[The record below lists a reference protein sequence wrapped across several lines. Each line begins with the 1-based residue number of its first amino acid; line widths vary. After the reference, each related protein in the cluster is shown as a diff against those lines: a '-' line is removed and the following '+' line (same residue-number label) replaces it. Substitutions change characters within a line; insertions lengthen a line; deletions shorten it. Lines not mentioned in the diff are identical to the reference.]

1 MNEQELKEL
10 LKSLEEHGWE
20 PRLCDTEYTY
30 YDTPIVCGMPTP
42 VGDIITDTT
51 MMPEG
56 YLKKL
61 EEFLIR
67 AKGDSMEGASIFDGD
82 MVKINTQAQVYD
94 GDIVAVWVDGDYTL
108 KTYCVDK
115 DGTPWLVPQNPAYDA
130 FTFED
135 KQDVRIVGKA
145 LEVLH
150 PNPHVSYR
158 SCEKYI
164 SKAKEKLKDPEEISP
179 LQVARIIREIA
190 PQITIAR
197 LWYAVFK
204 AMMEADVVKLWDY
217 DAFCALVKEEV
228 PHHHHLPSR
237 LELQRMAIGS
247 FAKSIVLWTE
257 TDAPVRGKRFE
268 TYKKLAQQTKE
279 MLGD

>member
-1 MNEQELKEL
+1 
-10 LKSLEEHGWE
+10 
-20 PRLCDTEYTY
+20 
-30 YDTPIVCGMPTP
+30 
-42 VGDIITDTT
+42 
-51 MMPEG
+51 
-56 YLKKL
+56 
-61 EEFLIR
+61 
-67 AKGDSMEGASIFDGD
+67 
-82 MVKINTQAQVYD
+82 
-94 GDIVAVWVDGDYTL
+94 
-108 KTYCVDK
+108 VDK

-130 FTFED
+130 FTLED

-164 SKAKEKLKDPEEISP
+164 SKAKEKLRDPEEISP

-228 PHHHHLPSR
+228 PRHPHLPTR

-247 FAKSIVLWTE
+247 FAKSIILWTE